1 VTRTGACGPNNLGGS
16 TTLKATYH
24 QNITYLHIAHYQF
37 KIMLVLGTC
46 SQLHE
51 LRTRQH
57 KMLKVKALRPS
68 KHYLP

>member
-16 TTLKATYH
+16 TTLKATDH

-46 SQLHE
+46 SQL
-51 LRTRQH
+51 LRIKNKTTQN
-57 KMLKVKALRPS
+57 VKG
-68 KHYLP
+68 